1 MLPTLNNKKNNHPI
15 LSCILFVLF
24 CAISFLSKAQ
34 STNTTKDNF
43 VLVVQHKDSI
53 IMPEPVALKSN
64 FESQIALQTFMLNL
78 PKALALQGFATCSVD
93 SIWVQKDTTYIQL
106 FYGKKYN
113 WINFRTIGIEK
124 NILEKAGYAEN
135 DFKNKPFNLDAVN
148 RLKNKLISVYQNNG
162 YPFAT
167 IYLDSINIVDNSIAA
182 NLKASTIL
190 LYKIDSIKNVGNL
203 KLKSIFLQRY
213 LNIKNGSA
221 YNNTTLQEV
230 DRLLRELPFAEI
242 VQTSYL
248 EMLGIGATLRL
259 NINNKK
265 SSEASAIF
273 GLQQDVNKAGKYL
286 LTGDINFDLKNLFG
300 AGEALLLK
308 YQSLQP
314 KSPRLNIGFDK
325 PYIFQSPYGL
335 NFLADFYKRDTSFF
349 QINAQVGFQFEV
361 VKFQTVKVFLQRQ
374 STSLLPEGV
383 DTAKIRV
390 QKTLPNIIDV
400 SASNFGFV
408 YEFRNT
414 NYKFNPV
421 NGNDITLN
429 TTFGSKTIKKN
440 NAILSI
446 VQPGFNYESLYDN
459 ISLKSYQIR
468 VKLNAAHYFKMSK
481 ASTVKAAA
489 NFGLYNSPA
498 IFRNDVFQIGG
509 NKLMRGFDEESIFAT
524 SYLVTTAEYRSLLS
538 LNSYL
543 FGFVDAGLTNTKFFN
558 TNASNKFISTGLG
571 ILYETKAGLLNISLA
586 IGKRNDVPFRLGQ
599 AAKIH
604 FGYVN
609 YF

>member
-1 MLPTLNNKKNNHPI
+1 LNNKKQTIPI
-15 LSCILFVLF
+15 FSAIFLVLF
-24 CAISFLSKAQ
+24 CTISFIANAQ
-34 STNTTKDNF
+34 QAAATNKGN
-43 VLVVQHKDSI
+43 VLIVQHKDSV

-64 FESQIALQTFMLNL
+64 FESDIALQTFILSL
-78 PKALALQGFATCSVD
+78 PKALALQGYATSSVD
-93 SIWVQKDTTYIQL
+93 SIWVQNDTTYIQL

-113 WINFRTIGIEK
+113 WVHFRTIGIEK
-124 NILEKAGYAEN
+124 NILEKAGYADN
-135 DFKNKPFNLDAVN
+135 DFVNKPFNIDAVN
-148 RLKNKLISVYQNNG
+148 SLKNKLLAVYQNNG

-167 IYLDSINIVDNSIAA
+167 IYLDSINIVDNTIAA
-182 NLKASTIL
+182 NLKANTIL
-190 LYKIDSIKNVGNL
+190 LYKIDSIRNVGNL

-213 LNIKNGSA
+213 LAIKNGST
-221 YNNTTLQEV
+221 YNITALQDV
-230 DRLLRELPFAEI
+230 DRRLRELPFAEMI
-242 VQTSYL
+242 QTSYL
-248 EMLGIGATLRL
+248 EMLGSGAALRL
-259 NINNKK
+259 NLNNKK

-273 GLQQDVNKAGKYL
+273 GLQQDVSNVGKYI

-300 AGEALLLK
+300 AGEGFLLK

-325 PYIFQSPYGL
+325 PYIFNSQYGL
-335 NFLADFYKRDTSFF
+335 NFLADFYKRDTSFV
-349 QINAQVGFQFEV
+349 QLNAQLGFQFEV
-361 VKFQTVKVFLQRQ
+361 AKFQTIKVFLQRQ
-374 STSLLPEGV
+374 STGLLPEGV
-383 DTAKIRV
+383 DTARIRV
-390 QKTLPNIIDV
+390 RKILPNIIDV
-400 SASNFGFV
+400 AANNFGFV

-421 NGNDITLN
+421 KGNDIVLQ
-429 TTFGSKTIKKN
+429 TTIGTKTIKKSN
-440 NAILSI
+440 TILSI

-459 ISLKSYQIR
+459 IALKSYQIR

-481 ASTVKAAA
+481 TSTIKTAA

-509 NKLMRGFDEESIFAT
+509 NKLLRGFDEESIFAT
-524 SYLVTTAEYRSLLS
+524 NYVVTTAEYRSLLT

-543 FGFVDAGLTNTKFFN
+543 FGFVDAGLTKTKFFN
-558 TNASNKFISTGLG
+558 TDASNNFISTGLG

-586 IGKRNDVPFRLGQ
+586 IGKRNDVPFGLGR